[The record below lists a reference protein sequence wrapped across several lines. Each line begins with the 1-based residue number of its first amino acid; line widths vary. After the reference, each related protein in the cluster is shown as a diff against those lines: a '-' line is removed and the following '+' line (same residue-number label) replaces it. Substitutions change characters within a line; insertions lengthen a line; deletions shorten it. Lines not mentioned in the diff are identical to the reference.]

1 MAGNSMTQIL
11 DKLQIELHA
20 CASNVYEV
28 IDPIVAGTE
37 QEKLTVHLQLY
48 AVMRFVKETVAELE
62 KMVNKNMPIVAARA
76 EKIMTQED
84 IEKME
89 YAGLTFSPEKKNFI
103 NVTKENAPAVLE
115 WLKQHPIGREMIK
128 LGYHPKTFE
137 SFIVKEF
144 IEKGE
149 LPPTT
154 ISIFKQPILEVRKVR
169 GS

>member
-28 IDPIVAGTE
+28 IDPIVAQTE

-48 AVMRFVKETVAELE
+48 AVMRFVKETAAELE

-76 EKIMTQED
+76 EKIMSQEGID
-84 IEKME
+84 KMDF
-89 YAGLTFSPEKKNFI
+89 AGLTFSPDTKNFI
-103 NVTKENAPAVLE
+103 NVTKENAPAVME
-115 WLKQHPIGREMIK
+115 WLKQHPIGREMVK

-149 LPPTT
+149 VPPTT
-154 ISIFKQPILEVRKVR
+154 IGVFKQPILEVRKKR
-169 GS
+169 A